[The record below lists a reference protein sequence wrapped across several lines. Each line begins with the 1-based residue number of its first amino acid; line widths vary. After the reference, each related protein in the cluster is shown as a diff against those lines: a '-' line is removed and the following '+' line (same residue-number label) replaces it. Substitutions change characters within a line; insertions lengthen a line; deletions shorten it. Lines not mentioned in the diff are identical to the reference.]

1 MYRRMGPEDYK
12 RIIEENVKWKELSSG
27 SATGVEPKTKPNK
40 ANVDAQNALSQGEV
54 IPRTDSE

>member
-1 MYRRMGPEDYK
+1 MGPEDYK

-40 ANVDAQNALSQGEV
+40 ANVDAQYAPNLEEV
-54 IPRTDSE
+54 ILRMDNENG